1 MPRSLEVIP
10 ALVPAFPAPNDAAIL
25 RLVDYQIVSIVARGS
40 VLSALYPVIIRLYHY
55 TQTNEI
61 QLHCESH
68 GLEWKSDY

>member
-10 ALVPAFPAPNDAAIL
+10 ALVPAFPATNDAAIL

-40 VLSALYPVIIRLYHY
+40 VLSALYPVIRLYHR

-61 QLHCESH
+61 QLHCGSY